1 MSKNSVFFIFF
12 CLYGIV
18 KKKMRKLEEKILKLA
33 KKGDEQAM
41 FSIYKQYVDG
51 MYNVCVRMLVNT
63 QDAEDVIQESF
74 VSAFEHLKTFKG
86 KASFGS
92 WLKRIVINKSIN
104 FLKTKRYD
112 LMINENIEAMED
124 ETEECEVP
132 EIEWA
137 EIQQHIKNLP
147 PKARVV
153 FTLYLLEGYKHKEI
167 AKLLNISEST
177 SKSQYIRAK
186 SILRNSFKIK

>member
-1 MSKNSVFFIFF
+1 MFKNSVFFIFF

-18 KKKMRKLEEKILKLA
+18 KKKMRKLEEKTLKLA
-33 KKGDEQAM
+33 KEGDEQAM

-92 WLKRIVINKSIN
+92 WLKQIVINKSIN

-186 SILRNSFKIK
+186 SILCNSFKIK